1 MFLLT
6 FEQLVK
12 MFLIMLLAVLCYRMG
27 LVNQEGNKSLS
38 NLLLLVVNPCVILT
52 VYQTD
57 YNPFLAR
64 GLLFAFAAAIVVHV
78 VGILVSTLLIRP
90 SSGPDYSID
99 RYSAMYSNCGFI
111 GIPLVGSVL
120 GDTGV
125 FYVTAYMVAF
135 NIFTWTHGIVL
146 MEKKCT
152 LKNLKEGFISPM
164 FISTIAAVSLYFAQI
179 RLPEVLV
186 DSMQY
191 VADMNTPLAMLIAG
205 FSVAQSDLLK
215 MLKKKRIYLI
225 SAFKL
230 LLMPLLMIPVFML
243 MRLPYDVAMTMLIA
257 TACPTAATGTMLAIR
272 YSQNYTYASELFAMS
287 TVLAVAAIPPV
298 ALLAETLL

>member
-57 YNPFLAR
+57 YNPVLAR
-64 GLLFAFAAAIVVHV
+64 GLLFAFAAAIVVHI

-164 FISTIAAVSLYFAQI
+164 FISTIAAVALYFAQI

-205 FSVAQSDLLK
+205 FSVAQSDLLET
-215 MLKKKRIYLI
+215 LKKKRIYLI